1 MSNERLFDSPLPL
14 LIANCSLLTAHC
26 SLRPFCALAFLSH
39 FWYYIHMRDE
49 ELEILEDRS
58 SGAAKFTLKGR
69 VNASNA
75 DSLLNKLEAAIK
87 EGHTII
93 VVNMFQ
99 VEYLSSVGIRVILK
113 TYKKTTEA
121 GGKFS
126 IERPSENVKNVLGMV
141 ALKEMLA

>member
-1 MSNERLFDSPLPL
+1 
-14 LIANCSLLTAHC
+14 
-26 SLRPFCALAFLSH
+26 
-39 FWYYIHMRDE
+39 MRDE
-49 ELEILEDRS
+49 ELDILEDRS
-58 SGAAKFTLKGR
+58 PGAAKFTLKGR

-141 ALKEMLA
+141 ALKEMLV